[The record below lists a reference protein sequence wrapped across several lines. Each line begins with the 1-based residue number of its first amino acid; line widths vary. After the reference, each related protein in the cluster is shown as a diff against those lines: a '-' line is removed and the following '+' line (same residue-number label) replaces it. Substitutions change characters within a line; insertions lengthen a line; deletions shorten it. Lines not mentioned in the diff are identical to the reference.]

1 MVVPLINGLPKMGKV
16 LTENELDAVLKE
28 YDLQAKTFC
37 QANVKANWDV
47 ATDTDDAAKKI
58 VQVRTF
64 KYI

>member
-1 MVVPLINGLPKMGKV
+1 MGKV